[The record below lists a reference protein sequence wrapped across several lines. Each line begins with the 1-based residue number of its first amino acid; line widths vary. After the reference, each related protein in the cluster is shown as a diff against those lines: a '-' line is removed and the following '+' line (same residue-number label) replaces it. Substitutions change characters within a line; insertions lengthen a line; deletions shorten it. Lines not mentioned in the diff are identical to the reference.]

1 MNSTAQYLEAIEKY
15 GPAPATPTEALA
27 HTVAVY
33 EDMPDAWMPVQATS
47 GIYGDGVVT
56 GLTMGDLRA
65 LHAALAA
72 QPAVRRPS
80 DATPRMTCDEHIAK
94 GEQLLADAD
103 AIPAYNDEMNPVSTL
118 LIAQATAH
126 FLAAQAIP
134 DEVVVDVSE
143 LTSLRGAVYQ
153 LRVIA
158 RHGDMSTTVRQELND
173 LLADLPA

>member
-1 MNSTAQYLEAIEKY
+1 MSSSAQYIEALEKY
-15 GPAPATPTEALA
+15 GPAPATPAAALA

-33 EDMPDAWMPVQATS
+33 EDMPDAWMPMHATS

-65 LHAALAA
+65 LNADLAA
-72 QPAVRRPS
+72 QPAVQRPS
-80 DATPRMTCDEHIAK
+80 DATPRMTRGEHINK

-126 FLAAQAIP
+126 FLAAQAIG
-134 DEVVVDVSE
+134 
-143 LTSLRGAVYQ
+143 TA
-153 LRVIA
+153 
-158 RHGDMSTTVRQELND
+158 
-173 LLADLPA
+173 